1 MNDLV
6 TMICTRGGEQ
16 RAKYAARGAL
26 PGRAQFCW
34 TAAGLL
40 QAKNRLTAARSRE
53 RKKAILSELETKL
66 QGFEAENARLQEMLA
81 AMGKENKDLKQQL
94 GQLCGPGGVSAAA
107 AAAAAAGG
115 SPGCADTD
123 RSTKGPHSSSLPATS
138 VKVLLALLL
147 CMCLCKLTG
156 EQLGL
161 VLGGAVPL
169 LALAQLM
176 MENEGVAG
184 AGESHGSR
192 AKRRRTSTS
201 STSSNS
207 SNSNAPNRS
216 AAKNAGMAKH
226 HSQHDP
232 SQVFDGLAHFL
243 AAFGRTAPQLCQG
256 IQQVLYSRTACIP
269 KGMFS
274 PSSSSGSGSSIKQGE
289 ELEGAS
295 DVGRVASRGLP
306 VQPGCRV
313 RAGLLS

>member
-161 VLGGAVPL
+161 
-169 LALAQLM
+169 
-176 MENEGVAG
+176 
-184 AGESHGSR
+184 
-192 AKRRRTSTS
+192 
-201 STSSNS
+201 
-207 SNSNAPNRS
+207 
-216 AAKNAGMAKH
+216 
-226 HSQHDP
+226 
-232 SQVFDGLAHFL
+232 
-243 AAFGRTAPQLCQG
+243 
-256 IQQVLYSRTACIP
+256 
-269 KGMFS
+269 
-274 PSSSSGSGSSIKQGE
+274 
-289 ELEGAS
+289 
-295 DVGRVASRGLP
+295 
-306 VQPGCRV
+306 
-313 RAGLLS
+313 